1 MSLSIT
7 CSTATSLS
15 NSIWNLSMDSLAM
28 IVKTCK
34 ARLCYGG
41 EDNVAAHHTFD
52 SNKAIKQHMESIH
65 GVHLKC

>member
-7 CSTATSLS
+7 CSTATRLS

-41 EDNVAAHHTFD
+41 EDNVVEHHTFD
-52 SNKAIKQHMESIH
+52 SNKAKKQHMESMH
-65 GVHLKC
+65 GVQLQ